1 MKNIL
6 HSVQNVLIHKKIGWT
21 IFLDI
26 ISKGLPYLFL
36 PFFIEMMTISEFG
49 IFTHIVF
56 ISISGASL
64 MQFGFETAK
73 SKLYFS
79 LKEEELG
86 RLKFSMNVVVFS
98 GFIILLLFSTSS
110 LFLTKYIL
118 KLGNGNLELEFF
130 IIVFCLINA
139 VILLLIRHYSL
150 TKKFYKFQIWNLFR
164 LLFTNLILLIIF
176 YFIFRSNL
184 NAETRLIYEVI
195 LNLLFL
201 IPLYYFYQKEFIY
214 KFDVALMKKVF
225 KISFPILIGAIIGI
239 VYNLSDKY
247 FVNSLINTVELAK
260 YNYALLMII
269 PLGLTFTP
277 FFDAYWVPKF
287 FSENKDSVDVNGTK
301 RISIIF
307 SVMLL
312 GFMPIFIGCVFLY
325 TQLTQNKIDFYDIA
339 PVLVIVYLSKTFDMI
354 TQFYNNFFILA
365 ENTKISVSV
374 NIFLGFLF
382 LGLSY
387 ILINYYGIIGA
398 AIALLITSFLKF
410 ILYYSLGLKI
420 ANSKLVKN

>member
-1 MKNIL
+1 
-6 HSVQNVLIHKKIGWT
+6 
-21 IFLDI
+21 
-26 ISKGLPYLFL
+26 
-36 PFFIEMMTISEFG
+36 
-49 IFTHIVF
+49 
-56 ISISGASL
+56 
-64 MQFGFETAK
+64 
-73 SKLYFS
+73 
-79 LKEEELG
+79 
-86 RLKFSMNVVVFS
+86 
-98 GFIILLLFSTSS
+98 
-110 LFLTKYIL
+110 
-118 KLGNGNLELEFF
+118 
-130 IIVFCLINA
+130 
-139 VILLLIRHYSL
+139 
-150 TKKFYKFQIWNLFR
+150 
-164 LLFTNLILLIIF
+164 
-176 YFIFRSNL
+176 
-184 NAETRLIYEVI
+184 
-195 LNLLFL
+195 
-201 IPLYYFYQKEFIY
+201 
-214 KFDVALMKKVF
+214 MKKVF